1 MALNQWLRAA
11 ADVLMPRTC
20 SVCGTTLGAD
30 EPYVCRGCMA
40 HLPRTRLEQVE
51 FNTMEQLFAGKV
63 PIERA
68 AGFFYYEKDSPYASI
83 IHDAKYRNM
92 PKLGQ
97 WIAGQAYAEMK
108 GSGFFEGIEVVV
120 PVPLHRDKLASRG
133 YNQTLYIARGIARAA
148 GIAVAEAVKAA
159 RSHSTQTRKGALER
173 WQNTRGMYCLKAGA
187 STALEGKRV
196 LVVDDVVTTG
206 STLEACA
213 EALLAVPG
221 VKISLFTLAVARLS

>member
-97 WIAGQAYAEMK
+97 WIAGQAYAEMT
-108 GSGFFEGIEVVV
+108 GLQSD
-120 PVPLHRDKLASRG
+120 PLHSPRHCSCCRHRCGRGGKGRSQPQHPDAQRRARTLAEHAWHVLPEG
-133 YNQTLYIARGIARAA
+133 
-148 GIAVAEAVKAA
+148 
-159 RSHSTQTRKGALER
+159 RSIHGPRRE
-173 WQNTRGMYCLKAGA
+173 AGA
-187 STALEGKRV
+187 CR
-196 LVVDDVVTTG
+196 
-206 STLEACA
+206 
-213 EALLAVPG
+213 
-221 VKISLFTLAVARLS
+221 

>member
-20 SVCGTTLGAD
+20 SVCGEPLGAD

-51 FNTMEQLFAGKV
+51 FNAMEQLFAGKV

-97 WIAGQAYAEMK
+97 WIAGQAYAEMS
-108 GSGFFEGIEVVV
+108 GSGFFDGIELVV
-120 PVPLHRDKLASRG
+120 PVPLHRDKQARRG
-133 YNQTLYIARGIARAA
+133 YNQSLYIARGIAQAA
-148 GIAVAEAVKAA
+148 GVVVGEAVEAV
-159 RSHSTQTRKGALER
+159 RSHSTQTRKGAIER
-173 WQNTRGMYCLKAGA
+173 WQNTRGMYRMKARM
-187 STALEGKRV
+187 SSALEGKHV
-196 LVVDDVVTTG
+196 LIVDDVVTTG

-221 VKISLFTLAVARLS
+221 IKISLFTLAVARLS